1 MRAWEVPPNG
11 QGIVALIALQT
22 IEAVLRGN
30 LPLDSLN
37 AGQPPATSLAWC
49 SGFDLK
55 LPGLGPEDEA
65 ALARLRAL
73 GHNSP
78 AHLHLVAEALR
89 LAFADAHA
97 HVADA
102 DVVPS
107 TVATAAALL
116 APEYAASR
124 AALFDPERACAD
136 ATAGQPRTGSDTVS
150 FSVVDGQGN
159 AVSFINS
166 NYMGFGS
173 GLCPAGCGF
182 SLQNRGAGFS
192 LVPGHPNALAGG
204 KRPYHTI
211 IPLML
216 TLRDGSLLAAA
227 SCMGG
232 FNQPQG
238 HAQILLNLLCGAEPQ
253 TAVDA
258 PRLCIGDGSSNGA
271 IALEE
276 GIEECV
282 ALALEAAGHRLGA
295 RGAQAGGF
303 KRALFGRGQLILRHP
318 GSGVLWAASDG
329 RGDGQARVCAL

>member
-11 QGIVALIALQT
+11 QGIVALLALQT
-22 IEAVLRGN
+22 IEALLKGTQ
-30 LPLDSLN
+30 PLDSLN
-37 AGQPPATSLAWC
+37 AGQPPAASLAWC
-49 SGFDLK
+49 PGFELN
-55 LPGLGPEDEA
+55 LPGLTAADEA

-78 AHLHLVAEALR
+78 AHLHLVAESLR

-97 HVADA
+97 YVADSDA
-102 DVVPS
+102 VPS
-107 TVATAAALL
+107 TAATVDALL
-116 APEYAASR
+116 TAEYAAAR
-124 AALFDPERACAD
+124 AALFDPARACAD
-136 ATAGQPRTGSDTVS
+136 AAAGQPRTGSDTVS
-150 FSVVDGQGN
+150 FSVVDGAGN

-166 NYMGFGS
+166 NYQGFGS
-173 GLCPAGCGF
+173 GLCPTGCGF

-192 LVPGHPNALAGG
+192 LVEGHPNALAPS
-204 KRPYHTI
+204 KRPFHTI

-216 TLRDGSLLAAA
+216 TLRDGSLLATA

-238 HAQILLNLLCGAEPQ
+238 HTQLCLNLLCGAEPQ

-258 PRLCIGDGSSNGA
+258 ARLCIGDGSSNGE
-271 IALEE
+271 IALED
-276 GIEECV
+276 GISEETAHV
-282 ALALEAAGHRLGA
+282 LQQAGHRLGA

-303 KRALFGRGQLILRHP
+303 KRALFGRAQIILRHP

-329 RGDGQARVCAL
+329 RGDGQARVCEL